1 MIIPDPPLTEL
12 VKILGDHGLPTADLH
27 RLENANFFSWV
38 EGNVVLGVVGVE
50 MHGRYGLLRSLA
62 VRAEAQG
69 KGIGAAL
76 LVALEDHADRSNL
89 TDLYLLTDSAADFFK
104 FYGYKEI
111 DRSIAPSLIRATKQF
126 SNLCPGS
133 ANLMRKSLK
142 A

>member
-1 MIIPDPPLTEL
+1 MLT
-12 VKILGDHGLPTADLH
+12 
-27 RLENANFFSWV
+27 
-38 EGNVVLGVVGVE
+38 
-50 MHGRYGLLRSLA
+50 
-62 VRAEAQG
+62 
-69 KGIGAAL
+69 